1 MARALSLHPLNALD
15 ARPIQLIEIAGR
27 LGVGLVCLFTY
38 VPAEAAGRYPLVA
51 PADVAAVGDA
61 LAQAGVRLC
70 NLEVFPLDRD
80 GDLDRFAAGLEVG
93 AALGASKATAHIH
106 DAHSEQN
113 AIDRFGAFADLAAR
127 HGIVAGLEF
136 HNFSGVKDVASAA
149 RIVRGAGRG
158 SLVLDALHLIRGGG
172 SAADAAGVAD
182 LVGYAQLSDGP
193 LELPAERRWH
203 EAVVE
208 RLLPGEGSFPLGEI
222 LRPLRADTVF
232 EVEVPQTAARKAG
245 ASPLER
251 ARRSVETAARVLVA
265 LDEGVPA

>member
-15 ARPIQLIEIAGR
+15 ARPTELIEIAGE
-27 LGVGLVCLFTY
+27 LGVMLVCLFTH
-38 VPAEAAGRYPLVA
+38 VPEEAAGRYPLVTA
-51 PADVAAVGDA
+51 ADVPAVADA
-61 LAQAGVRLC
+61 LAKAGVRLC

-80 GDLDRFAAGLEVG
+80 GALDRLAAGLEVG

-106 DAHSEQN
+106 DADGEQN
-113 AIDRFGAFADLAAR
+113 AIDRFAAFADLAAR

-136 HNFSGVKDVASAA
+136 HNFSGVKDVATAA

-158 SLVLDALHLIRGGG
+158 SLVLDALHLMRGGG
-172 SAADAAGVAD
+172 NAEDVAAVAD

-193 LELPAERRWH
+193 EHVPADRRWY

-208 RLLPGEGSFPLGEI
+208 RQLPGEGSLPLDAI
-222 LRPLRADTVF
+222 LRPLGKDIVF

-251 ARRSVETAARVLVA
+251 ARRAVEAAGRVLAA
-265 LDEGVPA
+265 LDDAVAA